1 MIIKIS
7 LKKKLPV
14 RSGEGNNGP
23 YEFHPYIVEFAEESS
38 YGISM
43 HAAVIELSKKRWNI
57 EKLDAIVSTPT
68 EIEANLSLDVRKVD
82 ERYFNEVS
90 IFIREKQY
98 MLEREY

>member
-14 RSGEGNNGP
+14 RSGEGINGP
-23 YEFHPYIVEFAEESS
+23 YEFHPYIVEFGEETSN
-38 YGISM
+38 GFAM

-57 EKLDAIVSTPT
+57 EKLDALVGKDT
-68 EIEANLSLDVRKVD
+68 EIEANLILDVRKVE

>member
-23 YEFHPYIVEFAEESS
+23 YEFHPFIVEFAEESS
-38 YGISM
+38 YGVAM

-57 EKLDAIVSTPT
+57 EKLEALVGKDA

>member
-23 YEFHPYIVEFAEESS
+23 YEFHPFIVEFAEESS
-38 YGISM
+38 FGVALHS
-43 HAAVIELSKKRWNI
+43 AVIELSKKRWNI
-57 EKLDAIVSTPT
+57 EKLDALVGKDT
-68 EIEANLSLDVRKVD
+68 EIEANLILDVRKVED
-82 ERYFNEVS
+82 RYFNEVN

-98 MLEREY
+98 MLDREY